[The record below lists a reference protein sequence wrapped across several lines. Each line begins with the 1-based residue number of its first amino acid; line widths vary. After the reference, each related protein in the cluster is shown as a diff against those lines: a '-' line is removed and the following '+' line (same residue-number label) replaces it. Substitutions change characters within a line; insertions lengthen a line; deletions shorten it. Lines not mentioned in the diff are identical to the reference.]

1 MIVNDYCIRPIHPF
15 PARMAPAIALESLK
29 VNNRKSLRVLDPM
42 SGSGTSLVV
51 ARALGH
57 TAIGLDTDPLA
68 VLIAKAWCTDVDEEK
83 VLAKADDVL
92 ARSLSRLKELSV
104 GDAYPKGAEV
114 ETRKFIRY
122 WFDDQSR
129 RQLTALSDSIS
140 SLRDNTLRSL
150 LWCAFSRLIITK
162 KIGVSLAMDVSHS
175 RPHRVYEKAPIKPI
189 EYFPRAVKS
198 LINASPFKNNRNKL
212 QQINIHRGDVRQIP
226 LADKTVDIVITS
238 PPYLN
243 AIDYLRGHKLSLV
256 WMGYSL
262 NKLRSIRSNNVGAE
276 KIATA
281 NESAYITQALKTM
294 GKTDRLSDRVNGMLV
309 RYIQDMN
316 SALSEISRVLM
327 EGGQAVLVVGD
338 STIRDTF
345 IKNSNLVKFLGRKHD
360 LDILST
366 RHRPLPE
373 NRRYLPPPT
382 SNGAGSQLQNRMREE
397 VIVKF
402 ERSSCRTTKK

>member
-1 MIVNDYCIRPIHPF
+1 MIINDFNIRPIHPF
-15 PARMAPAIALESLK
+15 PARMAPAIALASLK
-29 VNNRKSLRVLDPM
+29 VHNGKSLRVLDPM

-57 TAIGLDTDPLA
+57 SAIGLDTDPLA
-68 VLIAKAWCTDVDEEK
+68 VLIAKAWCTDVDEER

-92 ARSLSRLKELSV
+92 ERSLSRLRELSV
-104 GDAYPKGAEV
+104 GNAYPRGADV
-114 ETRKFIRY
+114 ETQNFVRY
-122 WFDDQSR
+122 WFDDLSR
-129 RQLTALSDSIS
+129 RQLTALSNSIS
-140 SLRDNTLRSL
+140 RLQDYTLRSL

-162 KIGVSLAMDVSHS
+162 NAGVSLAMDVSHS
-175 RPHRVYEKAPIKPI
+175 RPHRVYDKAPIKPL
-189 EYFPRAVKS
+189 EQFPLAVKT
-198 LINASPFKNNRNKL
+198 LLKASPFKNNNNKL
-212 QQINIHRGDVRQIP
+212 QQINVHRGDARQIP
-226 LADKTVDIVITS
+226 LEDKSIDIVITS

-262 NKLRSIRSNNVGAE
+262 SELRGIRSTNVGAE
-276 KIATA
+276 KIAA
-281 NESAYITQALKTM
+281 INERDLITHALKTM
-294 GKTDRLSDRVNGMLV
+294 GKTDRLSDRAKGMLV
-309 RYIQDMN
+309 RYVQDMN
-316 SALSEISRVLM
+316 STLSEISRVLI

-345 IKNSNLVKFLGRKHD
+345 IKNSSLVKFLGKRHG

-382 SNGAGSQLQNRMREE
+382 SNSAGSQMQSRMREE

-402 ERSSCRTTKK
+402 ERSS